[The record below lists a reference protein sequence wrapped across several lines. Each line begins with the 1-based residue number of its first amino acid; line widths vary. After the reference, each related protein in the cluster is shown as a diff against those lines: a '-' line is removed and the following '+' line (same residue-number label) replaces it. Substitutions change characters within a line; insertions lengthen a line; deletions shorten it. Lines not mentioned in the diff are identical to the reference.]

1 MKAVVFSVAA
11 LLTALLSLSSYHY
24 YSSATATSLG
34 LRFDDKCP
42 EALAVECIAS
52 VQISARDCE
61 KALKDRTD
69 VGSDVKCIQ
78 GLMDEKK
85 VCWPCICDIAKK
97 YVKVEGCD

>member
-11 LLTALLSLSSYHY
+11 LVTGLLTLTSYHY
-24 YSSATATSLG
+24 SGATTASSLG

-69 VGSDVKCIQ
+69 IGSDVKCIQ
-78 GLMDEKK
+78 ELMDEKQ